1 MKIYLLTYNKSNEE
15 QVVSVSKA
23 FTSYSEA
30 VKRYKNV
37 KAQSSNRPDIQLNE
51 MDVAIS
57 VHDIKGKKELFEL
70 FKKLGI

>member
-1 MKIYLLTYNKSNEE
+1 MKIYLLSYNKLNEAN
-15 QVVSVSKA
+15 STTISKA

-37 KAQSSNRPDIQLNE
+37 KAQSDNNPEIKISE

-57 VHDIKGKKELFEL
+57 VHEIKGKKELFEL